1 MLFANFFEALQ
12 KLFHT
17 YENLFSTKRKTFF
30 NEVKIF
36 FHRYENTET
45 KALSLVFTSSSS
57 ANLPCE
63 RKKWIE
69 KAEKIRLYK
78 KFFAPSQQIR

>member
-36 FHRYENTET
+36 FHRCEKTET
-45 KALSLVFTSSSS
+45 KALSLVFTSSSLEELETI
-57 ANLPCE
+57 NRNKN
-63 RKKWIE
+63 RKRGRNKL
-69 KAEKIRLYK
+69 AR
-78 KFFAPSQQIR
+78 